1 MGQLVA
7 VRSFVAEAAI
17 SANRVVTFGATDD
30 NVLTAVAVTS
40 TLIGIVEG
48 VSPVLGERVDVVM
61 TGIADLQIGGSV
73 TRGAYITVDAQGRG
87 VAAAPAAGVNNND
100 YRIGRHNPLNHSRF
114 KLLYNHQRCLI

>member
-73 TRGAYITVDAQGRG
+73 TRGGYITVDAQGRG
-87 VAAAPAAGVNNND
+87 VAAAPAAGVNNNVIGVALQSGVSGD
-100 YRIGRHNPLNHSRF
+100 IIPVLISPGRIQG
-114 KLLYNHQRCLI
+114 

>member
-30 NVLTAVAVTS
+30 NVLAAAAVTS

-73 TRGAYITVDAQGRG
+73 TRGNYITVDAQGRG
-87 VAAAPAAGVNNND
+87 VAAAPAAGVNNNVIGVALQSGVSGD
-100 YRIGRHNPLNHSRF
+100 IIPVLISPGRIQG
-114 KLLYNHQRCLI
+114 

>member
-61 TGIADLQIGGSV
+61 TGIADLQIGAGV
-73 TRGAYITVDAQGRG
+73 TRGAYITADAQGRG
-87 VAAAPAAGVNNND
+87 VAAAPAAGVNNNVIGVALQSGVSGD
-100 YRIGRHNPLNHSRF
+100 IIPVLISPGRIQG
-114 KLLYNHQRCLI
+114 

>member
-48 VSPVLGERVDVVM
+48 VSPVLGERVDVTM
-61 TGIADLQIGGSV
+61 TGIADLQIGAGV

-87 VAAAPAAGVNNND
+87 VAAAPAAGVNNNVIGVALQSGVSGD
-100 YRIGRHNPLNHSRF
+100 IIPVLISPGRIQG
-114 KLLYNHQRCLI
+114 

>member
-30 NVLTAVAVTS
+30 NVLTAAAVTS

-87 VAAAPAAGVNNND
+87 VASAPAAGVNNNVIGVALQSGVSGD
-100 YRIGRHNPLNHSRF
+100 IIPVLISPGRIQG
-114 KLLYNHQRCLI
+114 

>member
-30 NVLTAVAVTS
+30 NVLTAAAVTS

-73 TRGAYITVDAQGRG
+73 TRGNYITVDAQGRG
-87 VAAAPAAGVNNND
+87 VAAAPAAGVNNNVIGVALQSGVSGD
-100 YRIGRHNPLNHSRF
+100 IIPVLISPGRIQG
-114 KLLYNHQRCLI
+114 

>member
-73 TRGAYITVDAQGRG
+73 TRGAYITVDAKGRG
-87 VAAAPAAGVNNND
+87 VAAAPAAGVNNNVIGVALQSGVSGD
-100 YRIGRHNPLNHSRF
+100 IIPVLISPGRIQG
-114 KLLYNHQRCLI
+114 

>member
-30 NVLTAVAVTS
+30 NVLTAAAVTS

-73 TRGAYITVDAQGRG
+73 TRGNFITVDAQGRG
-87 VAAAPAAGVNNND
+87 VAAAPAAGVNNNVIGVALQSGVSGD
-100 YRIGRHNPLNHSRF
+100 IIPVLISPGRIQG
-114 KLLYNHQRCLI
+114 